1 MFPPKRI
8 LFPVDFSE
16 RSEAVVPTVEAFARK
31 FESELTLMHVI
42 PPIPPDDRVY
52 APGAQ
57 LEAFATRA
65 EFKGVDVRT
74 RVVCGDPA
82 TQIVEFAHDRKSDL
96 IVMPTHGYGP
106 FRRFLIGSVTLKVLH
121 DAWCP
126 VWTDAHT
133 ETLPSKP
140 RFRSIVCALDL
151 SPKSHTTLQWAWQFA
166 EANDAKIVL
175 VHAVPLLSSY
185 GAEYVYGE
193 WQQQIADSAGKQL
206 DCLQR
211 SENTHAPFEI
221 VTGEVGVA
229 IRIAVEDENADLL
242 VIGRSTDDRPLG
254 RLRTHAYPII
264 RNSPCAVVSV

>member
-8 LFPVDFSE
+8 LFPVDFSD
-16 RSEAVVPTVEAFARK
+16 RCEAVVPTVEAFARK
-31 FESELTLMHVI
+31 FESELTLMHVMS
-42 PPIPPDDRVY
+42 PIPPDDRVY
-52 APGAQ
+52 SPGPQ
-57 LEAFATRA
+57 LEAFAARA
-65 EFKGVDVRT
+65 EFKGLDVHT
-74 RVVCGDPA
+74 KCACGDPA
-82 TQIVEFAHDRKSDL
+82 AQIVGVAHDQKSDL

-133 ETLPSKP
+133 EMLPATP

-151 SPKSHTTLQWAWQFA
+151 TAKSHPTLQWAWLFA
-166 EANDAKIVL
+166 KANDAKIVL
-175 VHAVPLLSSY
+175 VHAVPMLASY

-193 WQQQIADSAGKQL
+193 WQQQIADAAAKQL

-211 SENTHAPFEI
+211 SENTHAPVEI
-221 VTGEVGVA
+221 ITGEVAAAVHK
-229 IRIAVEDENADLL
+229 AVEEEKADLL
-242 VIGRSTDDRPLG
+242 VIGRSVDDRPLG